1 MIEAKNLILVDLQSH
16 SLGGH
21 FKTWMNR
28 TLAEALEYFDSV
40 ALYVA
45 DDFSRPDTELLG
57 ARQKNVSTFLIPEVY
72 SAKNHVGDILSVICK
87 HAGKVHSDFKAAPVF
102 VMWAQQFLER
112 DLIYPPLSSW
122 NPFRRVSAFQKPW
135 GSMTSISSIVFDP
148 ATAHPTE
155 KAVHEML
162 QSDSCCRGVFL
173 WDEFSAE
180 KYPEKYI
187 YLPNVEETIA
197 DPTWRMPMDTPP
209 QIGSVGQ
216 LWGYRSV
223 NLLEQVLS
231 SENGLKGYLGGVLM
245 WHSSCVDYSA
255 QAIDML
261 KRPDS
266 SSLTLEEG
274 FLEKDTELN
283 ERLRKCD
290 AFLIDGRTYKCPS
303 GLGIRAM
310 AMGRPLV
317 SPDSPSW
324 VSSLISRYG
333 VGVFWK
339 PEKKSLAADLRAWF
353 DSGGPKRAVE
363 VAQKLNDYAGLK
375 KSYVE
380 MFDRLCAA

>member
-1 MIEAKNLILVDLQSH
+1 MPLILVDLQSH

-28 TLAEALEYFDSV
+28 TLCEALDYFDSI
-40 ALYVA
+40 ALYIA
-45 DDFSRPDTELLG
+45 DDYSRPDLSVLESCKK
-57 ARQKNVSTFLIPEVY
+57 RVSTFLIPEVHSGISY
-72 SAKNHVGDILSVICK
+72 VGDVLSVICK
-87 HAGKVHSDFKAAPVF
+87 HAGKVNSDFNAAPVF
-102 VMWAQQFLER
+102 VMWAQQYLER

-122 NPFRRVSAFQKPW
+122 NPFRRVSAFEKPW

-162 QSDSCCRGVFL
+162 QSNSCCRGVFL

-187 YLPNVEETIA
+187 YLPNVEETIE
-197 DPTWRMPMDTPP
+197 DPHWKMPRDRPI

-223 NLLEQVLS
+223 NLLADVLS
-231 SENGLKGYLGGVLM
+231 SEQGLKGYLGGVLM
-245 WHSSCVDYSA
+245 WHSTCVDYSVKA
-255 QAIDML
+255 GDML
-261 KRPDS
+261 KQPDS
-266 SSLTLEEG
+266 NFLMLEEG
-274 FLEKDTELN
+274 FVEKDSELN
-283 ERLRKCD
+283 ERLRMLD
-290 AFLIDGRTYKCPS
+290 GFLIDGRTYKCPS

-324 VSSLISRYG
+324 AASLIRERG
-333 VGVFWK
+333 VGVFWN
-339 PEKKSLAADLRAWF
+339 PDKKSLASDLRAWF
-353 DSGGPKRAVE
+353 ENGGSMRSIEA
-363 VAQKLNDYAGLK
+363 AQKLNDARGLK
-375 KSYVE
+375 AAYKE
-380 MFDRLCAA
+380 MFDRLCAK